1 MAKATTLYEEF
12 AEDLFHESPK
22 GWAELQVMR
31 YGIMARANVN
41 ETDALELACKILA
54 TDASPTKPK
63 GATEMD
69 EAFEGLDYEQLK
81 EAAQAYKQSKAQAE
95 EKVKVKTSELDDA
108 EAQELAKLSGTVRG
122 PNYIVAKNKIQQKYT
137 ALRNQKPAQVDEELE
152 KASNNP
158 RALKGLYEQR
168 KKQIRRGDLSK
179 LSKLQSEFRNA
190 GLEGI

>member
-54 TDASPTKPK
+54 ADKPIKQEKTK
-63 GATEMD
+63 MD

-95 EKVKVKTSELDDA
+95 EQVKANTSELDEQ
-108 EAQELAKLSGTVRG
+108 EAAELAKLSGTVRG
-122 PNYIVAKNKIQQKYT
+122 PNYVTAKNKIQQKYT
-137 ALRNQKPAQVDEELE
+137 ALRNQQPAEVDRELE
-152 KASNNP
+152 TVKDDP
-158 RALKGLYEQR
+158 RALKGLYETR